1 MTSSTLI
8 EPARVWLRRGALDR
22 RLAQGADPHASREL
36 SRRARQLESPRVR
49 AGLAAGLLRIVEAAQ
64 EPRRGHSAQVP
75 LNRREILGEAEL
87 IAELARD
94 VTSSDPVSPRGV
106 ALVERLLTS
115 GGSPF
120 FFGVDPERELHV
132 ALRQARAALHLA

>member
-22 RLAQGADPHASREL
+22 RLARGADPNASRAL
-36 SRRARQLESPRVR
+36 SRRARQLTSPRYR
-49 AGLAAGLLRIVEAAQ
+49 AGLAAGLLRIVEAAE
-64 EPRRGHSAQVP
+64 EPRRGHSSQVP
-75 LNRREILGEAEL
+75 LNRHEILVEAES
-87 IAELARD
+87 IVELARD
-94 VTSSDPVSPRGV
+94 LNSSDRLNARGI
-106 ALVERLLTS
+106 ALVERMLTS

-120 FFGVDPERELHV
+120 FSFGPEGELRI